1 MDREGREMGQTEHK
15 EERIRGPTVLMI
27 KAQYKYVNEIRKNSV
42 GNCQKIGAVG
52 ERRYKYQESGVL
64 K

>member
-1 MDREGREMGQTEHK
+1 MGREGREMGQTEHK

-27 KAQYKYVNEIRKNSV
+27 KAQYKYVKESWKNNI

-52 ERRYKYQESGVL
+52 ERRYKYQESRLL